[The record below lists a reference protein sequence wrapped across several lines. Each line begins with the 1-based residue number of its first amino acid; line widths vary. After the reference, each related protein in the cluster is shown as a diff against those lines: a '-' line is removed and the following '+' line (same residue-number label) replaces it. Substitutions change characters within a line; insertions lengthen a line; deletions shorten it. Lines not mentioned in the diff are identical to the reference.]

1 MTSPGGY
8 QYPRPL
14 SWDMSA
20 ADLELALEWTYDIG
34 EVSVVYTEH
43 SNSTRSYQVTFDVR
57 RIYVKSSNERRYSY
71 QSYLNVE

>member
-1 MTSPGGY
+1 MASSFLSKLHAGGNVYVTSPGGY

-43 SNSTRSYQVTFDVR
+43 SNSTRSYQVTFEVR
-57 RIYVKSSNERRYSY
+57 
-71 QSYLNVE
+71 